1 MRLRITFT
9 ANRKRLKTIIHILL
23 TQCLLC
29 LSSAAPSVIQKP
41 LVLCKNKK
49 LGRGKFLK
57 TLKRRAF
64 KMITLQLCWSLF
76 AYGLSFLFT
85 LSFVPKGFSPG
96 SPVLPSCQ
104 KQTFPNFHLIKNT
117 GTHLNIFSF
126 PWTIKLNLLLKW
138 LPGSNLSQHLNE
150 FLRTPSKC
158 FVGKQN
164 YNIK

>member
-1 MRLRITFT
+1 M
-9 ANRKRLKTIIHILL
+9 
-23 TQCLLC
+23 
-29 LSSAAPSVIQKP
+29 IQKP

-64 KMITLQLCWSLF
+64 KMITLQLHWFLF
-76 AYGLSFLFT
+76 AYMGWVFCWLSQERVNKK
-85 LSFVPKGFSPG
+85 FVPKGFSPG

-126 PWTIKLNLLLKW
+126 PRTIKLNLLLKW

-158 FVGKQN
+158 FVSKQN
-164 YNIK
+164 YNIKYNTKDNRLHSTNQLED

>member
-1 MRLRITFT
+1 M
-9 ANRKRLKTIIHILL
+9 
-23 TQCLLC
+23 
-29 LSSAAPSVIQKP
+29 IQKP

-49 LGRGKFLK
+49 LGREKFLK

-64 KMITLQLCWSLF
+64 KMITLQLRWFLF
-76 AYGLSFLFT
+76 AYGLSFLLT
-85 LSFVPKGFSPG
+85 LSFAPKGFSPG

-126 PWTIKLNLLLKW
+126 PRTIKLNLLLKW

-164 YNIK
+164 YNIKYSTKDNRLHSTNQLED